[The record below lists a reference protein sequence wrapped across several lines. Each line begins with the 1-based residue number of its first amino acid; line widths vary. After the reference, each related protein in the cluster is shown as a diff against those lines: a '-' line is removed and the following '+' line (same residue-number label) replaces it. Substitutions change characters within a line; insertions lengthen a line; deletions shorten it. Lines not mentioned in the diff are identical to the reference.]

1 MILNTFEASLKLY
14 IKPQIK
20 NKKKKP
26 YLQLSTQS
34 KKRQTNKAITKSFRK
49 ILSAGGRYPSGI
61 LFCVNFCYP
70 STTLCD
76 SMLTNRQLSTK
87 SVPMLLA
94 QSGDAYNFP
103 SHLFFRPLPNSYY
116 LFSHW
121 VMLIFAS
128 TISAGE
134 TWVLEDEGFEVKTT
148 KVHNSLQF
156 ELQAINPTVFLGG
169 FFWRVS
175 QLERTPSVKCYLC
188 SWRALGN
195 ISYQQAP
202 RSLGHSRGVCP
213 RSDLAGEPL
222 FQSHVS
228 DAAPLAGR
236 SQEAPPSPK
245 LLPIQK
251 HHHRWAGGY

>member
-1 MILNTFEASLKLY
+1 MLIIFPLIFFFVLYPTHIICFHTESCSFLHPPFLLVRHESWKMKALKL
-14 IKPQIK
+14 KQQK
-20 NKKKKP
+20 
-26 YLQLSTQS
+26 
-34 KKRQTNKAITKSFRK
+34 F
-49 ILSAGGRYPSGI
+49 
-61 LFCVNFCYP
+61 
-70 STTLCD
+70 TTVCSLNCRP
-76 SMLTNRQLSTK
+76 LIQ
-87 SVPMLLA
+87 
-94 QSGDAYNFP
+94 
-103 SHLFFRPLPNSYY
+103 LFF
-116 LFSHW
+116 
-121 VMLIFAS
+121 
-128 TISAGE
+128 
-134 TWVLEDEGFEVKTT
+134 
-148 KVHNSLQF
+148 
-156 ELQAINPTVFLGG
+156 GG

-213 RSDLAGEPL
+213 RSDLAGKPL